1 VFRAARAALRF
12 LRRDP
17 AQIELPLP
25 PRASLR
31 ERLLAAGLPPEW
43 SVTTTDNRTT
53 MVSFRGES
61 LRVHRAYV
69 DAPDHVIAAIAR
81 FVTNRRRSVRR
92 EAGRIILE
100 YAPRKVPVDASPV
113 RNRDRMHP
121 DDEGYVQPLQDA
133 HATYNRELFGDALRP
148 LQIRISRRMRR
159 KLGHYSPATDGLP
172 AEIAISRSHIRRES
186 WDAVLHTLLH
196 EMVHQWQDEHGY
208 PLAHD
213 ARFREMARSV
223 GADPWAV
230 RKEGAVHAG
239 EDRTGSITRRNGNAT
254 TSRAARSRTRRSRE

>member
-1 VFRAARAALRF
+1 MFRAARAALRF

-43 SVTTTDNRTT
+43 TVATTDNRTS

-81 FVTNRRRSVRR
+81 FVTNRRQSVRR

-100 YAPRKVPVDASPV
+100 YAPRRAPADATPI
-113 RNRDRMHP
+113 RNRDRTHSG
-121 DDEGYVQPLQDA
+121 DERYVQPLQDA
-133 HATYNRELFGDALRP
+133 HATYNREMFGGALRP
-148 LQIRISRRMRR
+148 LPIRISRRMRR
-159 KLGHYSPATDGLP
+159 KLGHYSPATHGLP
-172 AEIAISRSHIRRES
+172 AEIAISHGHIRRET

-196 EMVHQWQDEHGY
+196 EMVHQWQDEQGY

-223 GADPWAV
+223 GADPWAI
-230 RKEGAVHAG
+230 RKEGAVHAA
-239 EDRTGSITRRNGNAT
+239 EDWTGSVTRRNGNAT
-254 TSRAARSRTRRSRE
+254 TSRAARSKTRQSRE